1 MTWSLSHTV
10 SWDNTT
16 AAADHRAAWTY
27 FFDTFINGISTHT
40 TTQWPSTIGDGQVYR
55 KLKITLTNKYTNAP
69 YNMYF
74 SVRLS
79 DQFMEIYID
88 PLYTTTPQDATSIGS
103 FDYAGGTPELQYIF
117 NLTRLNTSRVYAL
130 TYPDAA
136 SSNFGDY
143 KFWTSNENT
152 DARLVTKGRRI
163 LFYWPGWSS
172 GYFYEDSNWNGQTY
186 NNGQHVFGIIYSNY
200 DMTDLVLPVPDPDG
214 GPGRIVSRPS
224 PHTGNPIDEVPS
236 AIDPYTIG
244 RAENTAYKPSPSDPY
259 YPYGTDSEFST
270 TQPTVLW
277 SGWSTKGLNEDFPTF
292 PPVTEPDVAIFSP
305 YLENGEEEW
314 FAAEEGTLIRVNNG
328 DYWLTGGTDEFKEA
342 LAFNF
347 GSTQPTF

>member
-1 MTWSLSHTV
+1 MTWSLSHTIPW
-10 SWDNTT
+10 SNEF
-16 AAADHRAAWTY
+16 ASANHQQAWIY
-27 FFDTFINGISTHT
+27 FFDTFLNGVSTHT
-40 TTQWPSTIGDGQVYR
+40 TTQWPAATSEFAYR

-74 SVRLS
+74 SVRIS
-79 DQFMEIYID
+79 DEFLEIYID
-88 PLYTTTPQDATSIGS
+88 GLYTVNPQDATSIGS
-103 FDYAGGTPELQYIF
+103 FDHAGGTPELQYIF
-117 NLTRLNTSRVYAL
+117 NLTRLNASRVYAL
-130 TYPDAA
+130 TYPDGA
-136 SSNFGDY
+136 STNFGDY

-172 GYFYEDSNWNGQTY
+172 GYFYEDSNWDGQNY

-200 DMTDLVLPVPDPDG
+200 DMTDLVVPIPDPGG

-224 PHTGNPIDEVPS
+224 PHTGNPIDEFPT

-244 RAENTAYKPSPSDPY
+244 RAQNSATKATLDLATNP
-259 YPYGTDSEFST
+259 
-270 TQPTVLW
+270 QNVLW
-277 SGWSTKGLNEDFPTF
+277 TGWSTKGLNEDFPTF
-292 PPVTEPDVAIFSP
+292 PAVTEPDVAVFSP
-305 YLENGEEEW
+305 HLENGEEEW